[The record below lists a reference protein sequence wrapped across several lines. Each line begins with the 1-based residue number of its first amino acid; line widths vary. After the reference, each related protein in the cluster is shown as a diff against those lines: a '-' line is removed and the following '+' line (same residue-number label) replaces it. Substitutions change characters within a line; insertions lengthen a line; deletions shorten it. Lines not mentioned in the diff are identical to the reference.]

1 LVHLHHEARQLDART
16 DRTYHAV
23 MPDVNVELA
32 RLREK
37 QARATARVEAVE
49 NETREAHAAAAATKE
64 ALIAFERRG
73 GRASERAELEAALHE
88 ARAKAGEP
96 WAERLEGAR
105 AAARDATQTAQTFQA
120 EHLSEL
126 VADFE
131 AYGRGVAEQLD
142 AAARAL
148 VQAFGERER
157 IAGEISRLASSAGR
171 VHAGDVSRS
180 AAEKV
185 AHAAADLLDN
195 GGERPPTL
203 VRDPRTPRH
212 AELAPAESVPA

>member
-1 LVHLHHEARQLDART
+1 
-16 DRTYHAV
+16 
-23 MPDVNVELA
+23 MN
-32 RLREK
+32 LR
-37 QARATARVEAVE
+37 
-49 NETREAHAAAAATKE
+49 
-64 ALIAFERRG
+64 RR
-73 GRASERAELEAALHE
+73 SPKHERAPASRGPSAS
-88 ARAKAGEP
+88 K
-96 WAERLEGAR
+96 AR
-105 AAARDATQTAQTFQA
+105 AAVRDATQAVQTFQA
-120 EHLSEL
+120 ANLDAL
-126 VADFE
+126 VSDLE

-180 AAEKV
+180 AGQKA
-185 AHAAADLLDN
+185 AHAASELLDN

-212 AELAPAESVPA
+212 AELAPA